1 MVVEPL
7 AALLE
12 LLLDVAD
19 RELEFAARRDV
30 VAGREDLH
38 LVARAQ
44 DLAGHAIQLLDALD
58 LISEEL
64 DPVDLL
70 LAGGH
75 DVDNIAAH
83 AKAQPSQVVVVAL
96 VEHLGELAQQDLA
109 PDRLARDQLD
119 RLAHVIL
126 DRADAIDAADAGH
139 HDHVTPRHQR
149 GGGAVTHAVDL
160 LVARGVL
167 LDVGIRAR
175 DVGLGLV
182 VVVVADE
189 ILDSVAGEEPLEL
202 GAQLRRQRF
211 VGAHH
216 QRRPAQ
222 LLDHPAHDVGLAG
235 PGDAHQHLLA
245 EALVESL

>member
-1 MVVEPL
+1 MRLVDEDQRIVGQEVHQREGRLARLPARQVARIVLDAGAGAGFAQHFEVEVGALAQALRLEQPAVVVEPL

-83 AKAQPSQVVVVAL
+83 AKAQPSQVVVVACAA
-96 VEHLGELAQQDLA
+96 GS
-109 PDRLARDQLD
+109 
-119 RLAHVIL
+119 
-126 DRADAIDAADAGH
+126 RAGS
-139 HDHVTPRHQR
+139 T
-149 GGGAVTHAVDL
+149 
-160 LVARGVL
+160 
-167 LDVGIRAR
+167 
-175 DVGLGLV
+175 
-182 VVVVADE
+182 
-189 ILDSVAGEEPLEL
+189 
-202 GAQLRRQRF
+202 
-211 VGAHH
+211 
-216 QRRPAQ
+216 
-222 LLDHPAHDVGLAG
+222 G
-235 PGDAHQHLLA
+235 P
-245 EALVESL
+245 